1 MCPVSSLFSAS
12 PVQFAGPRRN
22 FPVPHALESL
32 PPVDFVLISH
42 NHYDHLDLNTIRKL
56 GPRPTYYV
64 PLGLKQW
71 FNERGACFVPAPWVG
86 KVCVLG
92 EGERQISIFALI
104 GAAILLMSH
113 TALKGM
119 C

>member
-1 MCPVSSLFSAS
+1 
-12 PVQFAGPRRN
+12 
-22 FPVPHALESL
+22 VPHALESL

-71 FNERGACFVPAPWVG
+71 FNDKGACSVPAQGVG
-86 KVCVLG
+86 KVGRECVR
-92 EGERQISIFALI
+92 EGGGGQRNILAL
-104 GAAILLMSH
+104 LWPFPS
-113 TALKGM
+113 
-119 C
+119 